1 MIRVLERNGSGG
13 AVTPR
18 SQAHK
23 EQAYGQGQCTPGAVA
38 VRKLLPASSLRRRD
52 RRWAADS
59 DGALSGAD
67 RGSGSG
73 IHHPRVL
80 APQGGYVLP
89 LPQKRRSFVPG
100 GDKAG
105 VVQGDQDA
113 LAGLGLRGCGQ
124 RFLRSFMIPL
134 IGLCSAPSVGS

>member
-1 MIRVLERNGSGG
+1 MARVLRRNGSGG

-18 SQAHK
+18 SPAHK
-23 EQAYGQGQCTPGAVA
+23 EMSYGQGQCTPGAVA

-52 RRWAADS
+52 RRWAADR

-73 IHHPRVL
+73 IRYPRVL

-89 LPQKRRSFVPG
+89 LPQKRRPFVPG

-113 LAGLGLRGCGQ
+113 FAVFGLRGCGQ
-124 RFLRSFMIPL
+124 RFLRKFMIPL
-134 IGLCSAPSVGS
+134 IGLCSAPSVGC

>member
-1 MIRVLERNGSGG
+1 MIRVFKRNGSGG

-18 SQAHK
+18 SPAHK
-23 EQAYGQGQCTPGAVA
+23 EEAYGQGQCTPGAVA

-52 RRWAADS
+52 RRWAADR

-73 IHHPRVL
+73 VRYPRVL

-89 LPQKRRSFVPG
+89 HPQKRRPFGSG

-113 LAGLGLRGCGQ
+113 PAGLGFRGCGQ
-124 RFLRSFMIPL
+124 RFLRSFIIPL
-134 IGLCSAPSVGS
+134 IDLCSALSAER